1 MQQHHLQQQQQHLQ
15 QQQQQQQ
22 QQQEQQQQQH
32 LQQLHQ
38 HAAHHHLPQ
47 PLHTTSHHHSA
58 HPHQQQHAVVASSPS
73 SVLQQQQ
80 QQTTP
85 TTHSTPTHAV
95 MYEDPP
101 PIVAVQQQQH
111 LPAPQQQQQQQQ
123 LATTPV
129 AGALSPAQT
138 PTGPSAQQQQQQQQQ
153 TQQQHLTSPHH
164 QQLPQQQQ
172 TPNSVVSGAS
182 SNLQQQQQQQN
193 SALPPGQTQIVAP
206 TTASVSPSSVS
217 SQKEDLNMSIQ
228 LAPLAIPAAIRA
240 GPGFE
245 TEASAAVKRHS
256 AHWPYNEEFNPY
268 PAYTSQY
275 PMDPRERKPPM
286 FYPYPDSQ
294 FQVSQSWP
302 YTYRHDQ
309 TPTAAYMSATEERHV
324 SAAVAARQ
332 SVEGTS
338 QSSYEPPTY
347 SSPGGLRGYP
357 SEAYSSSGASGG
369 LSVGAVGP
377 CTPNNALHE
386 WTGQVSVRKK
396 RKPYSK
402 FQTLELE
409 KEFLFNAYVSKQK
422 RWELARNL
430 QLTERQVKI
439 WFQNRR
445 MKNKKNSQRQAN
457 QQNNNNNS
465 SSNHNHAQAAQ
476 QHHSNHHLS
485 LGLSMGHHST
495 KMHQ

>member
-1 MQQHHLQQQQQHLQ
+1 
-15 QQQQQQQ
+15 
-22 QQQEQQQQQH
+22 
-32 LQQLHQ
+32 
-38 HAAHHHLPQ
+38 
-47 PLHTTSHHHSA
+47 
-58 HPHQQQHAVVASSPS
+58 
-73 SVLQQQQ
+73 
-80 QQTTP
+80 
-85 TTHSTPTHAV
+85 

-101 PIVAVQQQQH
+101 PVPLVAVQQQH
-111 LPAPQQQQQQQQ
+111 LPAPQQQQQQLQQQQQQQ

-153 TQQQHLTSPHH
+153 QHLTSPHH

-172 TPNSVVSGAS
+172 TPNSVASGAS

-193 SALPPGQTQIVAP
+193 AAVAPGQTQIVAP
-206 TTASVSPSSVS
+206 TAASVSPSSVS
-217 SQKEDLNMSIQ
+217 SQKEDINMSIQ
-228 LAPLAIPAAIRA
+228 LAPLHIPAIRA

-245 TEASAAVKRHS
+245 TDTSAAVKRHT
-256 AHWPYNEEFNPY
+256 AHWAYNDEGFNQHY
-268 PAYTSQY
+268 GSGYY
-275 PMDPRERKPPM
+275 DRKHM
-286 FYPYPDSQ
+286 FAYPYPETQ
-294 FQVSQSWP
+294 FPVGYWGP
-302 YTYRHDQ
+302 NYRPDQ
-309 TPTAAYMSATEERHV
+309 TTSAAAAAAYMNEAERHV
-324 SAAVAARQ
+324 SAAARQ

-338 QSSYEPPTY
+338 TSSYEPPTY

-357 SEAYSSSGASGG
+357 SENYSSSGASGG
-369 LSVGAVGP
+369 LSVGAVGS
-377 CTPNNALHE
+377 CTPNPGLHE

-465 SSNHNHAQAAQ
+465 SSNHNHAQANQ
-476 QHHSNHHLS
+476 QHHSGHHLNLS
-485 LGLSMGHHST
+485 LNMGHHAA

>member
-1 MQQHHLQQQQQHLQ
+1 MQQHHL

-22 QQQEQQQQQH
+22 QQQEQQHLQEQQQH
-32 LQQLHQ
+32 LQQLH
-38 HAAHHHLPQ
+38 HHAHHHLPQ

-58 HPHQQQHAVVASSPS
+58 HPHLQQQQQQQQHAVVASSPS
-73 SVLQQQQ
+73 VLQQQQ
-80 QQTTP
+80 QQSTP

-101 PIVAVQQQQH
+101 PVPLVAVQQQH
-111 LPAPQQQQQQQQ
+111 LPAPQQQQQLQQQQQQQQQQ

-138 PTGPSAQQQQQQQQQ
+138 PTGPSAQQQQ
-153 TQQQHLTSPHH
+153 HLTSPHH
-164 QQLPQQQQ
+164 QQLPQQQ
-172 TPNSVVSGAS
+172 TPNSVPVRS

-193 SALPPGQTQIVAP
+193 AAVAPGQTQIVAP

-217 SQKEDLNMSIQ
+217 SQKEDINMSIQ
-228 LAPLAIPAAIRA
+228 LAPLHIPAIRA

-245 TEASAAVKRHS
+245 TDTSAAVKRHT
-256 AHWPYNEEFNPY
+256 AHWAYNDEGFNQHY
-268 PAYTSQY
+268 GSGYY
-275 PMDPRERKPPM
+275 DRKHM
-286 FYPYPDSQ
+286 FAYPYPETQ
-294 FQVSQSWP
+294 FPVGQYWGP
-302 YTYRHDQ
+302 NYRPDQ
-309 TPTAAYMSATEERHV
+309 TTSAAAAAAYMNEADGHV
-324 SAAVAARQ
+324 SAAARQ

-338 QSSYEPPTY
+338 TSSYEPPTY

-357 SEAYSSSGASGG
+357 SENYSSSGASGG

-377 CTPNNALHE
+377 CTPNPGLHE

-465 SSNHNHAQAAQ
+465 SSNHNHAQATQ
-476 QHHSNHHLS
+476 QHHSGHHLNLS
-485 LGLSMGHHST
+485 LNMGHHAA